1 MVGKREIRPLE
12 NKIPDIGFVRKL
24 DPGSREGNPCA
35 IFSKGTGIN
44 KPTEKIGYPSLVPEL
59 EIW

>member
-1 MVGKREIRPLE
+1 MVGKREIRPHE

-44 KPTEKIGYPSLVPEL
+44 KPTEKIGSSFVY
-59 EIW
+59 